1 MLKELHIR
9 NFALIDKL
17 DIDFE
22 SGFSVITGE
31 TGAGKSI
38 VLGAIGLLMG
48 QRADTKAIKTGE
60 QKCSIE
66 AHFNLSAYDMKDW
79 FDENEIDFDA
89 DDCIIRRELTAS
101 GKSRGFINDTPAS
114 VHQMKELGE
123 MLMDV
128 HSQHQNLLL
137 QKEDFQLNTVDII
150 AHNTKEREE
159 YSKAFH
165 ELHDAEKALA
175 ELKNSI
181 SDNRKNEEFM
191 RFQLDELTAA
201 NLVKGEQEELEQE
214 QESASHTEDIKSAL
228 YEADVLLNG
237 DDNDII
243 SNLKQVCSSIES
255 ITRVYPHVEELSE
268 RLESAYIEIKDIASD
283 ISSTL
288 DDVEFDPERLEYIN
302 NRLDTIYSLEKKYS
316 KGNVEELIEERDRL
330 QKAIDAIDNSDEDLK
345 ELSAKVDTLRKKAQ
359 QLAETLTKTR
369 TNAAKTVEDEIH
381 KRLTA
386 LGMPNVQFAVE
397 LTCNKTE
404 DSSHLTKDGQDKI
417 AFMFSA
423 NKGMALR
430 PVSQV
435 ASGGEIARVMLS
447 LKAMISGAVKLPTI
461 IFDEIDTGVSGKMAE
476 KMADI
481 MKEMGE
487 ANRQVIS
494 ITHLPQIAAKGSFHY
509 KVEKHDTE
517 SGTTSLMRRLNDEER
532 VQEIAQM
539 LSGENITDA
548 ALTNAR
554 ELLKTHSLP
563 LPKREGSSLL

>member
-9 NFALIDKL
+9 NFALIDSL

-48 QRADTKAIKTGE
+48 QRADTKAIKTGA

-66 AHFNLSAYDMKDW
+66 AHFNLSAYDMKKW
-79 FDENEIDFDA
+79 FDENEIDYDA

-101 GKSRGFINDTPAS
+101 GKSRGFINDTPAT

-150 AHNTKEREE
+150 AHNTKEREA
-159 YSKAFH
+159 YTKAFH
-165 ELHDAEKALA
+165 ELHAAEKALA
-175 ELKNSI
+175 ELKESI
-181 SDNRKNEEFM
+181 SENQKNEDFM

-201 NLVKGEQEELEQE
+201 NLVAGEQEELEQE
-214 QESASHTEDIKSAL
+214 QDSASHTEEIKSAL
-228 YEADVLLNG
+228 YTADTLLNG
-237 DDNDII
+237 DNNDII
-243 SNLKQVCSSIES
+243 SNLKQVCGSIES
-255 ITRVYPHVEELSE
+255 ITSVFPQVEELSE

-283 ISSTL
+283 INSAL
-288 DDVEFDPERLEYIN
+288 DDVEFDPNRLEYIN
-302 NRLDTIYSLEKKYS
+302 DRLDTLYSLEKKYS
-316 KGNVEELIEERDRL
+316 KSTVEELIEERDRL
-330 QKAIDAIDNSDEDLK
+330 QRAIDTIDNYDKELK
-345 ELSAKVDTLRKKAQ
+345 EQTAKVASLRKETL
-359 QLAETLTKTR
+359 QLAAALTKTR
-369 TNAAKTVEDEIH
+369 TKAAKTVEEEIH

-397 LTCNKTE
+397 LTCNKSD

-435 ASGGEIARVMLS
+435 ASGGEIARVILS

-476 KMADI
+476 KMAEI

-494 ITHLPQIAAKGSFHY
+494 ITHLPQIASKGSCHY

-539 LSGENITDA
+539 LSGENITEA

-554 ELLKTHSLP
+554 ELLKP
-563 LPKREGSSLL
+563 AAN

>member
-201 NLVKGEQEELEQE
+201 NFVKGEQEELEQE

-369 TNAAKTVEDEIH
+369 TKAAKTVEDEIH

-554 ELLKTHSLP
+554 ELLKP
-563 LPKREGSSLL
+563 VAN

>member
-1 MLKELHIR
+1 MLKELHIK
-9 NFALIDKL
+9 NFALIDRL

-66 AHFNLSAYDMKDW
+66 AHFNLSAYNMQEW

-101 GKSRGFINDTPAS
+101 GKSRGFINDTPAT

-150 AHNTKEREE
+150 ANNVKERVE
-159 YSKAFH
+159 YTKAFR
-165 ELHDAEKALA
+165 ELHAAEKALA
-175 ELKNSI
+175 ELKESI
-181 SDNRKNEEFM
+181 SSNQKNEDFM

-201 NLVKGEQEELEQE
+201 NLVDGEQEELEQE

-228 YEADVLLNG
+228 YEADTLLNG
-237 DDNDII
+237 DNNDII
-243 SNLKQVCSSIES
+243 SNLKQVCSSIDS
-255 ITRVYPHVEELSE
+255 ITSVFPQVNELSE

-283 ISSTL
+283 ISNAL
-288 DDVEFDPERLEYIN
+288 DDVEFDPARLEYIN
-302 NRLDTIYSLEKKYS
+302 SRLDTFYSLEKKYQKDS
-316 KGNVEELIEERDRL
+316 IAELIEERDRL
-330 QKAIDAIDNSDEDLK
+330 QQAIDAIDNSDEELK
-345 ELSAKVDTLRKKAQ
+345 EQSAKVASLQKKAQ
-359 QLAETLTKTR
+359 QLADVLTKTR
-369 TNAAKTVEDEIH
+369 TKAAKTVEEEIH

-397 LTCNKTE
+397 LTTNKAD

-461 IFDEIDTGVSGKMAE
+461 IFDEIDTGVSGKIAE

-494 ITHLPQIAAKGSFHY
+494 ITHLPQIASKGSFHY
-509 KVEKHDTE
+509 KVEKHDTD
-517 SGTTSLMRRLNDEER
+517 SGTTSLMRRLSEEER
-532 VQEIAQM
+532 IHEIAQM

-554 ELLKTHSLP
+554 ELLK
-563 LPKREGSSLL
+563 K

>member
-101 GKSRGFINDTPAS
+101 GKSHGFINDTPAS

-201 NLVKGEQEELEQE
+201 NFVKGEQEELEQE

-494 ITHLPQIAAKGSFHY
+494 ITHLPQIAVKGSFHY

-563 LPKREGSSLL
+563 LP

>member
-9 NFALIDKL
+9 NFALIDSL

-48 QRADTKAIKTGE
+48 QRADTKAIKTGA

-66 AHFNLSAYDMKDW
+66 AHFNLSAYDMKEW
-79 FDENEIDFDA
+79 FDENEIDYDA

-101 GKSRGFINDTPAS
+101 GKSRGFINDTPAT

-150 AHNTKEREE
+150 ARNTKEREA
-159 YSKAFH
+159 YTKAFNDFH
-165 ELHDAEKALA
+165 AAEKVLT
-175 ELKNSI
+175 ELKESI
-181 SDNRKNEEFM
+181 SENQKNEDFM
-191 RFQLDELTAA
+191 RFQLEELTAA
-201 NLVKGEQEELEQE
+201 NLVEGEQEELEQE
-214 QESASHTEDIKSAL
+214 QDSASHTEEIKSAL
-228 YEADVLLNG
+228 YAADTLLNG

-243 SNLKQVCSSIES
+243 GNLKQVCGSIES
-255 ITRVYPHVEELSE
+255 ITSVFPQVEELSE

-283 ISSTL
+283 INSAL
-288 DDVEFDPERLEYIN
+288 DDVEFDPKRLEYIN
-302 NRLDTIYSLEKKYS
+302 DRLDTFYSLEKKYS
-316 KGNVEELIEERDRL
+316 KNTVEELIEERDRL
-330 QKAIDAIDNSDEDLK
+330 QHAIDAIDNSDEELK
-345 ELSAKVDTLRKKAQ
+345 EQTAKVASLRNEAQ
-359 QLAETLTKTR
+359 QLAEALTKTR
-369 TNAAKTVEDEIH
+369 TKAAKTVEEEIH
-381 KRLTA
+381 KRLTS

-397 LTCNKTE
+397 LTCNKSD

-476 KMADI
+476 KMAEI

-494 ITHLPQIAAKGSFHY
+494 ITHLPQIASKGSCHY

-517 SGTTSLMRRLNDEER
+517 SGTTSFMRRLNDEER

-539 LSGENITDA
+539 LSGENITEA

-554 ELLKTHSLP
+554 ELLKP
-563 LPKREGSSLL
+563 AAN

>member
-9 NFALIDKL
+9 NFALIDRL

-66 AHFNLSAYDMKDW
+66 AHFNLSAYDMQEW
-79 FDENEIDFDA
+79 FDGNEIDFDA

-101 GKSRGFINDTPAS
+101 GKSRGFINDTPAT

-150 AHNTKEREE
+150 ANNTKERDE
-159 YSKAFH
+159 YVKAFR
-165 ELHDAEKALA
+165 ELHAAEKTLA
-175 ELKNSI
+175 ELKASI
-181 SDNRKNEEFM
+181 SSNQKNEEFM

-201 NLVKGEQEELEQE
+201 NLVDGEQEELEQE

-228 YEADVLLNG
+228 YEADTLLNG
-237 DDNDII
+237 DNNDII
-243 SNLKQVCSSIES
+243 SNLKQVCSSIDS
-255 ITRVYPHVEELSE
+255 ITSVFPQVNELSE

-283 ISSTL
+283 ISNAL
-288 DDVEFDPERLEYIN
+288 DDVEFDPARLEYIN
-302 NRLDTIYSLEKKYS
+302 SRLDTFYSLEKKYQKDS
-316 KGNVEELIEERDRL
+316 IAELIEERDRL
-330 QKAIDAIDNSDEDLK
+330 QQAIDAIDNSDEELK
-345 ELSAKVDTLRKKAQ
+345 EQTAKVAALQKKAQ
-359 QLAETLTKTR
+359 QLADVLTKTR
-369 TNAAKTVEDEIH
+369 TKAAKTVEEEIH

-397 LTCNKTE
+397 LTTNKAN
-404 DSSHLTKDGQDKI
+404 DSTHLTKDGQDKI

-423 NKGMALR
+423 NTGMALR

-461 IFDEIDTGVSGKMAE
+461 IFDEIDTGVSGKIAE

-494 ITHLPQIAAKGSFHY
+494 ITHLPQIASKGSFHY
-509 KVEKHDTE
+509 KVEKHDTDN
-517 SGTTSLMRRLNDEER
+517 GTTSLMRRLSEEER
-532 VQEIAQM
+532 IHEIAQM

-554 ELLKTHSLP
+554 ELLK
-563 LPKREGSSLL
+563 K

>member
-369 TNAAKTVEDEIH
+369 TKAAKTVEDEIH

-563 LPKREGSSLL
+563 LP

>member
-9 NFALIDKL
+9 NFALIDSL

-48 QRADTKAIKTGE
+48 QRADTKAIKTGA

-66 AHFNLSAYDMKDW
+66 AHFNLSAYDMKKW
-79 FDENEIDFDA
+79 FDENEIDYDA

-101 GKSRGFINDTPAS
+101 GKSRGFINDTPAT

-137 QKEDFQLNTVDII
+137 HKEDFQLNTVDII
-150 AHNTKEREE
+150 ARNAKEHEA
-159 YSKAFH
+159 YTKAFH
-165 ELHDAEKALA
+165 GLHAAEKALA
-175 ELKNSI
+175 ELKESI
-181 SDNRKNEEFM
+181 SENQKNEDFM

-201 NLVKGEQEELEQE
+201 NLVAGEQEELEQE
-214 QESASHTEDIKSAL
+214 QDSASHTEEIKSAL
-228 YEADVLLNG
+228 YTADTLLNG
-237 DDNDII
+237 DNNDII
-243 SNLKQVCSSIES
+243 SNLRQVCGSIES
-255 ITRVYPHVEELSE
+255 ITSVFPQVEELSE

-283 ISSTL
+283 INSAL
-288 DDVEFDPERLEYIN
+288 DDVEFDPKRLEYIN
-302 NRLDTIYSLEKKYS
+302 DRLDTLYSLEKKYS
-316 KGNVEELIEERDRL
+316 KSTVEELIEERDRL
-330 QKAIDAIDNSDEDLK
+330 QRAIDAIDNSDEELK
-345 ELSAKVDTLRKKAQ
+345 EQTAKVVSLRKEAM
-359 QLAETLTKTR
+359 QLAEALTKTR
-369 TNAAKTVEDEIH
+369 AKAAKTVEEEIH

-397 LTCNKTE
+397 LTCNKSD

-476 KMADI
+476 KMAEI

-494 ITHLPQIAAKGSFHY
+494 ITHLPQIASKGSCHY

-539 LSGENITDA
+539 LSGENITEA

-554 ELLKTHSLP
+554 ELLK
-563 LPKREGSSLL
+563 R

>member
-9 NFALIDKL
+9 NFALIDSL

-48 QRADTKAIKTGE
+48 QRADTKAIKTDA

-66 AHFNLSAYDMKDW
+66 AHFNLSAYDMKEW
-79 FDENEIDFDA
+79 FDDNEIDFDA
-89 DDCIIRRELTAS
+89 NDCIIRRELTAS
-101 GKSRGFINDTPAS
+101 GKSRGFINDTPAT

-150 AHNTKEREE
+150 ARNTKEREA
-159 YSKAFH
+159 YTKAFNDFH
-165 ELHDAEKALA
+165 AAEKVLT
-175 ELKNSI
+175 ELKESI
-181 SDNRKNEEFM
+181 SENQKNEDFM
-191 RFQLDELTAA
+191 RFQLEELTAA
-201 NLVKGEQEELEQE
+201 NLVEGEQEELEQE
-214 QESASHTEDIKSAL
+214 QDSASHTEEIKSAL
-228 YEADVLLNG
+228 YAADTLLNG

-243 SNLKQVCSSIES
+243 GNLKQVCGSIES
-255 ITRVYPHVEELSE
+255 ITSVFPQVEELSE

-283 ISSTL
+283 INSSL

-302 NRLDTIYSLEKKYS
+302 DRLDTFYSLEKKYS
-316 KGNVEELIEERDRL
+316 KNTVEELIEERDRL
-330 QKAIDAIDNSDEDLK
+330 QHAIDAIDNSDEELK
-345 ELSAKVDTLRKKAQ
+345 EQTAKVASLRNEAQ
-359 QLAETLTKTR
+359 QLAEALTKTR
-369 TNAAKTVEDEIH
+369 TKAAKTVEEEIH
-381 KRLTA
+381 KRLTS

-397 LTCNKTE
+397 LTCNKSD

-430 PVSQV
+430 SVSQV

-476 KMADI
+476 KMAEI

-494 ITHLPQIAAKGSFHY
+494 ITHLPQIASKGSCHY

-539 LSGENITDA
+539 LSGENITEA

-554 ELLKTHSLP
+554 ELLKP
-563 LPKREGSSLL
+563 AAN

>member
-9 NFALIDKL
+9 NFALIDSL

-48 QRADTKAIKTGE
+48 QRADTKAIKTGA

-66 AHFNLSAYDMKDW
+66 AHFNLSAYDMKKW
-79 FDENEIDFDA
+79 FDENEIDYDA

-150 AHNTKEREE
+150 AHNTKEREA
-159 YSKAFH
+159 YTKAFH
-165 ELHDAEKALA
+165 GLHAAEKALA
-175 ELKNSI
+175 ELKESI
-181 SDNRKNEEFM
+181 SENQKNEDFM

-201 NLVKGEQEELEQE
+201 NLVAGEQEELEQE
-214 QESASHTEDIKSAL
+214 QDSASHTEEIKSAL
-228 YEADVLLNG
+228 YTADTLLNG
-237 DDNDII
+237 DNNDII
-243 SNLKQVCSSIES
+243 SNLKQVCGSIES
-255 ITRVYPHVEELSE
+255 ITSVFPQVEELSE

-283 ISSTL
+283 INSAL
-288 DDVEFDPERLEYIN
+288 DDVEFDPNRLEYIN
-302 NRLDTIYSLEKKYS
+302 DRLDTLYSLERKYS
-316 KGNVEELIEERDRL
+316 KNTVEELIEERDRL
-330 QKAIDAIDNSDEDLK
+330 QRAIDTIDNSDEELK
-345 ELSAKVDTLRKKAQ
+345 EQTAKVVSLRKEAM
-359 QLAETLTKTR
+359 QLAEALTKTR
-369 TNAAKTVEDEIH
+369 AKAAKTVEEEIH

-397 LTCNKTE
+397 LTCNKSD

-476 KMADI
+476 KMAEI

-494 ITHLPQIAAKGSFHY
+494 ITHLPQIASKGSCHY

-539 LSGENITDA
+539 LSGENITEA

-554 ELLKTHSLP
+554 ELLKP
-563 LPKREGSSLL
+563 AAN

>member
-255 ITRVYPHVEELSE
+255 ITRVYPHMEELSE

-359 QLAETLTKTR
+359 QLAEALTKTR
-369 TNAAKTVEDEIH
+369 TKAAKTVEDEIH

-554 ELLKTHSLP
+554 ELLKP
-563 LPKREGSSLL
+563 AAN

>member
-89 DDCIIRRELTAS
+89 EDCIIRRELTAS

-369 TNAAKTVEDEIH
+369 TKAAKTVEDEIH

-386 LGMPNVQFAVE
+386 LGMPNVQFAIE

-563 LPKREGSSLL
+563 LP

>member
-1 MLKELHIR
+1 MLKELHIK
-9 NFALIDKL
+9 NFALIDRL

-66 AHFNLSAYDMKDW
+66 AHFNLSAYNMQEW

-101 GKSRGFINDTPAS
+101 GKSRGFINDTPAT

-150 AHNTKEREE
+150 ANNVKERVE
-159 YSKAFH
+159 YTKVFR
-165 ELHDAEKALA
+165 ELHAAEKALA
-175 ELKNSI
+175 ELKESI
-181 SDNRKNEEFM
+181 SSNQKNEDFM

-201 NLVKGEQEELEQE
+201 NLVDGEQEELEQE

-228 YEADVLLNG
+228 YEADTLLNG
-237 DDNDII
+237 DNNDII
-243 SNLKQVCSSIES
+243 SNLKQVCSSIDS
-255 ITRVYPHVEELSE
+255 ITSVFPQVNELSE

-283 ISSTL
+283 ISNAL
-288 DDVEFDPERLEYIN
+288 DDVEFDPARLEYIN
-302 NRLDTIYSLEKKYS
+302 SRLDTFYSLEKKYQKDS
-316 KGNVEELIEERDRL
+316 IAELIEERDRL
-330 QKAIDAIDNSDEDLK
+330 QQAIDAIDNSDEELK
-345 ELSAKVDTLRKKAQ
+345 EQTAKVAALQKKAQ
-359 QLAETLTKTR
+359 QLADVLTKTR
-369 TNAAKTVEDEIH
+369 TKAAKTVEEDIH

-397 LTCNKTE
+397 LTTNKT
-404 DSSHLTKDGQDKI
+404 DNSSHLTKDGQDKI

-423 NKGMALR
+423 NKGMDLR

-461 IFDEIDTGVSGKMAE
+461 IFDEIDTGVSGKIAE

-494 ITHLPQIAAKGSFHY
+494 ITHLPQIASKGSFHY
-509 KVEKHDTE
+509 KVEKHDTDN
-517 SGTTSLMRRLNDEER
+517 GTTSVMRRLTEEER
-532 VQEIAQM
+532 IHEIAQM

-554 ELLKTHSLP
+554 ELLK
-563 LPKREGSSLL
+563 K

>member
-228 YEADVLLNG
+228 YE
-237 DDNDII
+237 II

-283 ISSTL
+283 ISRTL

-316 KGNVEELIEERDRL
+316 KGNVEELIEEHDRL

-369 TNAAKTVEDEIH
+369 TKAAKTVEDEIH

-404 DSSHLTKDGQDKI
+404 DSSHLTKDGQDRI

-447 LKAMISGAVKLPTI
+447 LKAMISGTVKLPTI

-554 ELLKTHSLP
+554 ELLKP
-563 LPKREGSSLL
+563 AAN

>member
-9 NFALIDKL
+9 NFALIDSL

-48 QRADTKAIKTGE
+48 QRADTKAIKTDA

-66 AHFNLSAYDMKDW
+66 AHFNLSAYDMKEW
-79 FDENEIDFDA
+79 FDDNEIDFDA
-89 DDCIIRRELTAS
+89 NDCIIRRELTAS
-101 GKSRGFINDTPAS
+101 GKSRGFINDTPAT

-150 AHNTKEREE
+150 ARNTKEREA
-159 YSKAFH
+159 YTKAFNDFH
-165 ELHDAEKALA
+165 AAEKVLT
-175 ELKNSI
+175 ELKESI
-181 SDNRKNEEFM
+181 SENQKNEDFM
-191 RFQLDELTAA
+191 RFQLEELTAA
-201 NLVKGEQEELEQE
+201 NLVEGEQEELEQE
-214 QESASHTEDIKSAL
+214 QDSASHTEEIKSAL
-228 YEADVLLNG
+228 YAADTLLNG

-243 SNLKQVCSSIES
+243 GNLKQVCGSIES
-255 ITRVYPHVEELSE
+255 ITSVFPQVEELSE

-283 ISSTL
+283 INSAL

-302 NRLDTIYSLEKKYS
+302 DRLDTFYSLEKKYS
-316 KGNVEELIEERDRL
+316 KNTVEELIEERDRL
-330 QKAIDAIDNSDEDLK
+330 QHAIDAIDNSDEELK
-345 ELSAKVDTLRKKAQ
+345 EQTAKVASLRNEAQ
-359 QLAETLTKTR
+359 QLAEALTKTR
-369 TNAAKTVEDEIH
+369 TKAAKTVEEEIH
-381 KRLTA
+381 KRLTS

-397 LTCNKTE
+397 LTCNKSD

-430 PVSQV
+430 SVSQV

-476 KMADI
+476 KMAEI

-494 ITHLPQIAAKGSFHY
+494 ITHLPQIASKGSCHY

-539 LSGENITDA
+539 LSGENITEA

-554 ELLKTHSLP
+554 ELLKP
-563 LPKREGSSLL
+563 AAN